1 MSHPHFLL
9 VTFPA
14 QGHINPSLQFAKRL
28 IRIGAQVTFATS
40 VSAHRRM
47 SNACNPDGLTFA
59 PFSDGYDDGFK
70 LTDSVEHFLSELK
83 RRGSE
88 TLRELI
94 LSLAREGRPVS
105 CLVHTLL
112 LPWAADV
119 ARNLDVPWA
128 LLWIQPATVF
138 DIYYY
143 NFTGYGDLICNNKN
157 DNSYTVELPG
167 LPPLT
172 SRDLPS
178 FLLPSNTYAFAL
190 PIFHEQIETL
200 ERETK
205 PRVLVNTFDALE
217 PEALRVVEK
226 IDLIGVGPLIPSAF
240 LDGKDPS
247 DKSFGGD
254 LFHGSADYME
264 WLNSKA
270 DSSVVYVSFG
280 SIALLPKRQMEELA
294 SALIESGRP
303 FLWVI
308 RKNENASE
316 ETKKEEEAF
325 LSRIEEQ
332 KREGMIVPWC
342 SQVEVL
348 SHPSVGCFLSH
359 CGWNSTLESLVT
371 GVRVVA
377 FPQWTDQATNAMLI
391 EGVCGTGVRVRAK
404 EGEGDG
410 VVEREEI
417 MRCLDMVMEG
427 ENGEE
432 MKRNARKWKELAKK
446 AVKEDGSSD
455 KNLRRFVEEIRKDCW
470 IV

>member
-1 MSHPHFLL
+1 MSPPHFLV

-28 IRIGAQVTFATS
+28 IGIGAQVTFATS

-47 SNACNPDGLTFA
+47 LNACNPDGLTFA
-59 PFSDGYDDGFK
+59 PFSDGHDDDASNPSAASN
-70 LTDSVEHFLSELK
+70 TSS
-83 RRGSE
+83 
-88 TLRELI
+88 
-94 LSLAREGRPVS
+94 REGCPVT
-105 CLVHTLL
+105 CLVYTLL

-119 ARNLDVPWA
+119 ARNLDVPSA
-128 LLWIQPATVF
+128 LLWIHSSATVF

-143 NFTGYGDLICNNKN
+143 NFTGYGDLICNTNNKN
-157 DNSYTVELPG
+157 DSSYTIELPG

-178 FLLPSNTYAFAL
+178 FLLPSNTAYPFAL
-190 PIFHEQIETL
+190 PTFHEQIETL

-217 PEALRVVEK
+217 PEALRAVEK

-254 LFHGSADYME
+254 LFHGSTDYME
-264 WLNSKA
+264 WLNSKE

-280 SIALLPKRQMEELA
+280 SIAVLPMQQMEELA

-325 LSRIEEQ
+325 LSGIEEQ
-332 KREGMIVPWC
+332 KREGMKVPWC

-377 FPQWTDQATNAMLI
+377 FPLWTDQATNAMLI

-417 MRCLDMVMEG
+417 KRCLDMVMEG

-455 KNLRRFVEEIRKDCW
+455 KNLRRFVEEMRKDCS
-470 IV
+470 VV